1 MRTQGNAMRGG
12 AAGGDVR
19 VGKIVFNPQPRVVPP
34 SPTRI
39 RALTPEQQQEQ
50 EEARKKIS
58 PTRRKVEQKHDYDR
72 RSRQPAT
79 LSQEKIEQVITLYTA
94 GHSASAVSKAVGIS
108 KTTTLRYLREGG
120 VKIRGSRKRAV
131 ATEEIVKAYR
141 RGLSLRELGQLYG
154 MSNTTVRNRLLEAD
168 EPIRGKG
175 DWRAQRRA
183 ENAVGARGEDD

>member
-1 MRTQGNAMRGG
+1 MTGRGG
-12 AAGGDVR
+12 AAGGDVKIAGTR
-19 VGKIVFNPQPRVVPP
+19 TVFSGEGKKVPP

-39 RALTPEQQQEQ
+39 RNLPPEEQ
-50 EEARKKIS
+50 AEVEERKKKLS
-58 PTRRKVEQKHDYDR
+58 RTGRRIAQNHDYDR

-79 LSQEKIEQVITLYTA
+79 LSQEKIEQIVSLYTA
-94 GHSASAVSKAVGIS
+94 GHSASAVSKAVGVS

-120 VKIRGSRKRAV
+120 VKIRGSRKKAV

-154 MSNTTVRNRLLEAD
+154 MSNTTVRNRLLEAE

-175 DWRAQRRA
+175 DWRAIRR
-183 ENAVGARGEDD
+183 NAVGGVGEDD